1 MGNDNLEDMQGKR
14 IAIVDCNNFYVS
26 CERLFNPALKNA
38 PTVVLSNND
47 GCIIARSQEIKDMGI
62 RMGQPLFQLEE
73 PVQQEMVKFSSNYE
87 LYGDISDRIAK
98 ILARFTDRIEV
109 YSIDESFLDLTHIPE
124 NELRPYMS
132 MIREEVLRLTGIPVS
147 IGAGPNKTLAK
158 LTNAIAKK
166 DKTRQGVCHTG
177 EIDTFDATALDD
189 VWGIGTRWARKLA
202 KAGATN
208 VGDFKRMQ
216 ATQVKKLLTVVGL
229 RTWMELNGHLVH
241 EIKTDFKK
249 PATATSSRSFGRTVW
264 QKEQV
269 GDALW
274 TFLEDANKKLRNEG
288 LKAKRLTI
296 FAATNRFSE
305 DKTYWSRSVTLH
317 TPTNDTQ
324 SMWNEVGHYLE
335 DLPLRLWYR
344 AGVAMSNL
352 VPEGLAEPK
361 LFEEAHPHRERP
373 KVDEQ
378 AWMTRRE
385 FMSEKRTTD
394 WSDVPKIW

>member
-1 MGNDNLEDMQGKR
+1 MQGKR

-26 CERLFNPALKNA
+26 CERLFNPALKTV

-98 ILARFTDRIEV
+98 ILARFTDHIEV

-124 NELRPYMS
+124 SELRNYMS
-132 MIREEVLRLTGIPVS
+132 MIRDEVLRLTGIPVS

-166 DKTRQGVCHTG
+166 DKSRNGVCHTG
-177 EIDTFDATALDD
+177 EVETFDKTPVED
-189 VWGIGTRWARKLA
+189 VWGIGSRWAKKLA
-202 KAGATN
+202 KVGTHN

-216 ATQVKKLLTVVGL
+216 AAQVKRMLTVVGL
-229 RTWMELNGHLVH
+229 RTWMELNGHMVH
-241 EIKTDFKK
+241 EIKTDFKR
-249 PATATSSRSFGRTVW
+249 PATVTSSRSFGKTTW

-269 GDALW
+269 GDAIW
-274 TFLEDANKKLRNEG
+274 TFLEDANSKMRNEG
-288 LKAKRLTI
+288 LKARRLTV
-296 FAATNRFSE
+296 FAVTNRFS
-305 DKTYWSRSVTLH
+305 DDRTYWSRTVTLH

-324 SMWNEVGHYLE
+324 SMWNEVGHYIE
-335 DLPLRLWYR
+335 DLPLRLWAR
-344 AGVAMSNL
+344 AGVAMNDL
-352 VPEGLAEPK
+352 VPEGLETPK
-361 LFEEAHPHRERP
+361 LFDEEHPHRERP
-373 KVDEQ
+373 KVDAQ
-378 AWMTRRE
+378 LWMTRRE